1 MLKMSLGGRSFRP
14 IDFCADDDDDNAV
27 SLPSE
32 SQGPNFR
39 QCTVSSGFKSR
50 GLSTGGI
57 FLHKCIGPD

>member
-14 IDFCADDDDDNAV
+14 IDFCADDDGTAV

-39 QCTVSSGFKSR
+39 QCTVSSGIESR

>member
-32 SQGPNFR
+32 S
-39 QCTVSSGFKSR
+39 
-50 GLSTGGI
+50 
-57 FLHKCIGPD
+57 